1 VDTLRALVAVSAL
14 AAVGIMSPGP
24 DFVVVSYTAMTGAR
38 RRAGWVASGVVVG
51 NAMWATA
58 AILGLSALLALA
70 PTLFVVF
77 KIAGAGYLMW
87 LGIKLIRGARIPV
100 ATQVDTGQSSS
111 PLASWARGF
120 VTTLANPK
128 AAVFY
133 ASVLTAA
140 LPSSPPSGL
149 VIGTVAGVVL
159 VATVWFTIVVI
170 VLSTARAS
178 SIFRRRKVW
187 VETSFGSI
195 LAGFGLIRCL
205 GAARELAAGWA

>member
-51 NAMWATA
+51 NAMWAA
-58 AILGLSALLALA
+58 AALLGLSVLLSLA

-77 KIAGAGYLMW
+77 KIAGALYLVW
-87 LGIKLIRGARIPV
+87 LGAKLIRGARIPL
-100 ATQVDTGQSSS
+100 ATYADPGQGSG
-111 PLASWARGF
+111 PFTSWARGF

-140 LPSSPPSGL
+140 LPSSPASGL
-149 VIGTVAGVVL
+149 VIGTVAAVAL
-159 VATVWFTIVVI
+159 VATVWFAVVVL
-170 VLSTARAS
+170 VLSTSRAS
-178 SIFRRRKVW
+178 ALFRRHKAFA
-187 VETSFGSI
+187 ESLFGSI
-195 LAGFGLIRCL
+195 LAGFGLLRCL
-205 GAARELAAGWA
+205 MAARELPASLA

>member
-1 VDTLRALVAVSAL
+1 METVRALVAVFAL

-87 LGIKLIRGARIPV
+87 LGIKLIRGARVPL
-100 ATQVDTGQSSS
+100 ATQVDTRQSSS

-128 AAVFY
+128 AAIFY

-140 LPSSPPSGL
+140 LPVSPASGL
-149 VIGTVAGVVL
+149 VIGTVAAVVL
-159 VATVWFTIVVI
+159 VAATWFTVVVL
-170 VLSTARAS
+170 VLSTDRAS
-178 SIFRRRKVW
+178 ALFRRHKAW
-187 VETSFGSI
+187 VEVVFGCS

-205 GAARELAAGWA
+205 GATRDLAAAGA

>member
-51 NAMWATA
+51 NAMWAA
-58 AILGLSALLALA
+58 AALLGLSVLLSLA

-77 KIAGAGYLMW
+77 KIAGALYLVW
-87 LGIKLIRGARIPV
+87 LGAKLIRGARIPL
-100 ATQVDTGQSSS
+100 ATYADPGQGSG
-111 PLASWARGF
+111 PFTSWARGF

-140 LPSSPPSGL
+140 LPSSPASGL
-149 VIGTVAGVVL
+149 VIGTVAAVAL
-159 VATVWFTIVVI
+159 VATVWFTVVVL
-170 VLSTARAS
+170 VLSTPRAS
-178 SIFRRRKVW
+178 ALFRRHKAFA
-187 VETSFGSI
+187 ESLFGSI
-195 LAGFGLIRCL
+195 LAGFGLLRCL
-205 GAARELAAGWA
+205 MAARELPASWA

>member
-1 VDTLRALVAVSAL
+1 VDTLRAVAAVSAL

-51 NAMWATA
+51 NAMWAA
-58 AILGLSALLALA
+58 AALLGLSALLSLA

-77 KIAGAGYLMW
+77 KIAGALYLVW
-87 LGIKLIRGARIPV
+87 LGAKLIHGARIPM
-100 ATQVDTGQSSS
+100 ATYADPEQGSGPFT
-111 PLASWARGF
+111 SWARGF

-140 LPSSPPSGL
+140 LPSAPASGL
-149 VIGTVAGVVL
+149 VIGTVAAVALVATAWFAVVVL
-159 VATVWFTIVVI
+159 V
-170 VLSTARAS
+170 LSTSRAS
-178 SIFRRRKVW
+178 AFFRRHKAFA
-187 VETSFGSI
+187 ESLFGSV

-205 GAARELAAGWA
+205 MAARELPASLA

>member
-1 VDTLRALVAVSAL
+1 VETVRALVAVFAL

-87 LGIKLIRGARIPV
+87 LGIKLIRGARIPLPTEV
-100 ATQVDTGQSSS
+100 VPGEASGTFAS
-111 PLASWARGF
+111 LAKGF
-120 VTTLANPK
+120 MTTLANPK

-149 VIGTVAGVVL
+149 VVGTVAGVVL

-178 SIFRRRKVW
+178 SLFRRRKVW

-205 GAARELAAGWA
+205 GAARELAAAWA

>member
-1 VDTLRALVAVSAL
+1 MDTLRALVAVSAL

-38 RRAGWVASGVVVG
+38 RRAGWVASGVVLG
-51 NAMWATA
+51 NAVWAA
-58 AILGLSALLALA
+58 AAVLGLGALLGLA
-70 PTLFVVF
+70 PTLFVVI
-77 KIAGAGYLMW
+77 KIAGAAYLVW
-87 LGIKLIRGARIPV
+87 LGAKLIRGARIPL
-100 ATQVDTGQSSS
+100 ATQVDPGE
-111 PLASWARGF
+111 ASGTFASMAKGF
-120 VTTLANPK
+120 MTTLANPK

-178 SIFRRRKVW
+178 SLFRRRKVW

-195 LAGFGLIRCL
+195 LAGFGLVRCL